1 MERKTDFEAKNLE
14 KLRVM
19 QEKRAAELKMIDDE
33 RSKAER
39 RHKKLQAM
47 ILKEAAER
55 KAKKAAMQDEAIA
68 ELDENNVNLKDVKK
82 TVKNL
87 NNS

>member
-1 MERKTDFEAKNLE
+1 MPKGANNFASPTSPRTEDQNEYENERKTDFEAKNLE

-19 QEKRAAELKMIDDE
+19 QEKRAAELKMIEDE

-55 KAKKAAMQDEAIA
+55 KAKKAAM
-68 ELDENNVNLKDVKK
+68 
-82 TVKNL
+82 
-87 NNS
+87 

>member
-1 MERKTDFEAKNLE
+1 
-14 KLRVM
+14 M
-19 QEKRAAELKMIDDE
+19 QEKRAAELKMIEDE

-55 KAKKAAMQDEAIA
+55 KAKKAAM
-68 ELDENNVNLKDVKK
+68 
-82 TVKNL
+82 
-87 NNS
+87 